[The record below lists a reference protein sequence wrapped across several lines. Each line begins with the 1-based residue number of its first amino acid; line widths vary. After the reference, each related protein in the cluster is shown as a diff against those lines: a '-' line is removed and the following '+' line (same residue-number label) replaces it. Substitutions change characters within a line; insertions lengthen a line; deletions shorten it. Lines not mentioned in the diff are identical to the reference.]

1 VDPARTPVMAGN
13 WKMHKGIHATGGF
26 VRELVAALKERGA
39 PPACEVVVAP
49 VFTSLAVAQQAAW
62 GSPIRVAAQNCH
74 WAAEGAFTGEVA
86 ASMLKETGITH
97 VILGH
102 SERRAHFGETDQT
115 VGGRLTAALA
125 EGLVPIVCIG
135 ETLDER
141 EAGRTEAVLERQLD
155 GALGA
160 LPADRLGTLV
170 LAYEPV
176 WAIGTGQV
184 ATVDQAQEA
193 HAFVRSWLKARLG
206 AGLAGACRVLYGG
219 SANPGNVASLLAC
232 PDVDGAL
239 VGGASLAGATFLPMV
254 EAADQGFRALT
265 G

>member
-1 VDPARTPVMAGN
+1 MDRARTPVMAGN
-13 WKMHKGIHATGGF
+13 WKMHLGIHATGGYL
-26 VRELVAALKERGA
+26 RELVAAFKETTEA
-39 PPACEVVVAP
+39 PACEVIVAP

-62 GSPIRVAAQNCH
+62 GSPIRVSAQNCH
-74 WAAEGAFTGEVA
+74 WAGEGAFTGEVA
-86 ASMLKETGITH
+86 AAMLREIGISH

-102 SERRAHFGETDQT
+102 SERRTHFGETDAS

-135 ETLDER
+135 ETLAER
-141 EAGRTEAVLERQLD
+141 EAGETEAVLARQLA
-155 GALGA
+155 GALGE
-160 LPADRLGTLV
+160 LPADRLGTLI

-184 ATVDQAQEA
+184 ATVEQAQEA
-193 HAFVRSWLKARLG
+193 HAFVRGWLKAKRDD
-206 AGLAGACRVLYGG
+206 ALAGSCRILYGG
-219 SANPGNVASLLAC
+219 SANPGNVADLLAC

-239 VGGASLAGATFLPMV
+239 VGGASLKAATFLPMV
-254 EAADQGFRALT
+254 EAADRGFRAIA